1 VHFLAPLFVLLGAG
15 AAVPLLLHLMRRR
28 AGARIDFP
36 AVRYLARAEREHS
49 RRLKLRNL
57 LLMMVRVL
65 AVLAI
70 ALAAARPVSRLVGRL
85 LGAGHAPSAVAI
97 VVDNSLSTS
106 VVIRGRAELDRLVD
120 AADGVLDRLTPADR
134 AWLVTADGVVQG
146 GTLATVREALHRVRP
161 LGGAGD
167 PPAAVVRAA
176 VVASGQAR
184 SAGMSDAV
192 VAVATDG
199 QATTWTSPVDV
210 GGARAVLLVPPT
222 EPPANH
228 AVADVEAR
236 PERWTPRGEVTARLT
251 GVTDSAPYRIDLGG
265 RTLARGTA
273 SAGDPT
279 ISVHASPNERGWVAG
294 AVVLD
299 PDELRADDVRHF
311 AVWIGAPPTVA
322 VDSGVGP
329 FMRDALTTLE
339 ATGRAT
345 GGAGGIEIVTADRLD
360 HLPALILAPS
370 DPVRVGAGNR
380 ALERAG
386 VPWRYG
392 AAVRAPG
399 DLRAVAG
406 VAVGDDVTVSMR
418 YALEPH
424 GAAASDTIA
433 RAGGAA
439 WAVGGPGYVMLAS
452 PVDPS
457 ATSLPIRASF
467 VPWIADLLAQRLGP
481 GAGGGG
487 VLQAVPGT
495 VLPRPEWA
503 DAVEGDDG
511 TSAPLTGSTLRAPAV
526 AGVEFLRRAGARVG
540 ALVVNGE
547 ARESDLRRLPVS
559 AMAGLVRPA
568 GAARIES
575 LRDPW
580 IAAVFEGGGGRP
592 LATPFFLLALAL
604 LITESVLTRRRA
616 PNR

>member
-1 VHFLAPLFVLLGAG
+1 VHFLAPLFVLLAAG

-70 ALAAARPVSRLVGRL
+70 ALAAARPVSRIVGHL

-106 VVIRGRAELDRLVD
+106 VVIRGRTVLDRLVS
-120 AADGVLDRLTPADR
+120 AADGVLDRLTSADR
-134 AWLVTADGVVQG
+134 VWLVTADGVVQG
-146 GTLATVREALHRVRP
+146 GTLVTVRAALHRVHP

-167 PPAAVVRAA
+167 PPAALARAA
-176 VVASGQAR
+176 VLAAGQAR

-192 VAVATDG
+192 VALATDG
-199 QATTWTSPVDV
+199 QATTWTSPIDV
-210 GGARAVLLVPPT
+210 GGARTVMFVPPDA
-222 EPPANH
+222 PPPNH
-228 AVADVEAR
+228 AVAEADPR
-236 PERWTPRGEVTARLT
+236 PERWTPRGEVFARLS
-251 GVTDSAPYRIDLGG
+251 GVADSAPYRIDLGG

-279 ISVHASPNERGWVAG
+279 ISVHASPSERGWVAG

-311 AVWIGAPPTVA
+311 AVWIGEPPMVV

-339 ATGRAT
+339 TTGRASA
-345 GGAGGIEIVTADRLD
+345 GVGGIQVVPADRLD

-370 DPVRVGAGNR
+370 DPVRVGAANR

-392 AAVRAPG
+392 AVVRAPG
-399 DLRAVAG
+399 DLRAA
-406 VAVGDDVTVSMR
+406 AVGDDVTVVSR
-418 YALEPH
+418 YALDAH
-424 GAAASDTIA
+424 GASASDTIA
-433 RAGGAA
+433 RVGGAA
-439 WAVGGPGYVMLAS
+439 WGVGGPGYVLFAS
-452 PVDPS
+452 PLDPS

-487 VLQAVPGT
+487 VLHAAPGAV
-495 VLPRPEWA
+495 VSRPEWA
-503 DAVEGDDG
+503 DARERADGSVE
-511 TSAPLTGSTLRAPAV
+511 PLSGATLHASSV

-559 AMAGLVRPA
+559 ALAGLARPA
-568 GAARIES
+568 GAARAVATPE
-575 LRDPW
+575 PW

-592 LATPFFLLALAL
+592 LATPLFLLALAL

-616 PNR
+616 SQT